1 MNNIYKNLE
10 LQLTKLYR
18 HNRQGSFKT
27 KERYY
32 EAMKRFCHF
41 LAEKYR
47 LEKLAN
53 IAPKHI
59 FAYVDYMKEKNLSA
73 STIKTDLAAIRFYHD
88 MVANPRYPK
97 LPDNRELKLARRSF
111 GKVDRSWS
119 EREFS
124 GMVQIAIEG
133 DRQDYVA
140 IFHLAR
146 HVGLR
151 IHECFR
157 IDTAIARQAVNTGK
171 IVIKGKGGK
180 VRSVPIFSNTVNIL
194 NKLLLSTEPG
204 HKLFVPKDM
213 PTHIAINRLQQ
224 FIITHRS
231 KVMDGDAPI
240 PITLH
245 GLRHS
250 YAVEQYKESVDEGHS
265 DFVAKR
271 TTSRLL
277 GHNRADVT
285 NIYLTSLKEGDDDA

>member
-1 MNNIYKNLE
+1 MNNIYQNLKS
-10 LQLTKLYR
+10 QLTKPYR

-32 EAMKRFCHF
+32 EAMKRFCCF

-59 FAYVDYMKEKNLSA
+59 FAYADYMKEKNLSA
-73 STIKTDLAAIRFYHD
+73 STIKTDLGAIRFYHD

-97 LPDNRELKLARRSF
+97 LPDNSELKLARRSF
-111 GKVDRSWS
+111 GKADRSWS

-124 GMVQIAIEG
+124 DMVQIAIEG

-140 IFHLAR
+140 IFRLAR

-157 IDTAIARQAVNTGK
+157 IDTAISRQAVNTGK
-171 IVIKGKGGK
+171 IVIKGKGGQ

-194 NKLLLSTEPG
+194 NQLLLSTEPG
-204 HKLFVPKDM
+204 HKLFVPKD
-213 PTHIAINRLQQ
+213 
-224 FIITHRS
+224 
-231 KVMDGDAPI
+231 
-240 PITLH
+240 
-245 GLRHS
+245 
-250 YAVEQYKESVDEGHS
+250 
-265 DFVAKR
+265 
-271 TTSRLL
+271 TSA
-277 GHNRADVT
+277 HN
-285 NIYLTSLKEGDDDA
+285 